1 MTATQAQHTPA
12 QWHAHRAFYRDGGYV
27 CQSHSDCGKAPFE
40 VWGET
45 REEAQANANLSAS
58 APELLEA
65 LHTLVADLEAR
76 ELGYM
81 GHPERL
87 PDIVRDVYL
96 PKARAAIAKARGEVA
111 P

>member
-1 MTATQAQHTPA
+1 
-12 QWHAHRAFYRDGGYV
+12 
-27 CQSHSDCGKAPFE
+27 
-40 VWGET
+40 
-45 REEAQANANLSAS
+45 
-58 APELLEA
+58 LLEA